1 MFLLTDYLAISLN
14 TIKVKNEDFMDFV
27 WKNYALNVITLEL

>member
-14 TIKVKNEDFMDFV
+14 TIKVKNEDFIVFLWTHV
-27 WKNYALNVITLEL
+27 LNAIIPEL